1 MWICNLI
8 GWCIMLLMIAEH
20 KQYNSRSIYQAKGC
34 DKLQSPLHSSFEFQ
48 VLSLAKP
55 KGWDMLQRI
64 THSTRLQYIKERF
77 LLVLLALFF
86 KATYAWL
93 HRWSDLTACIP
104 FPCERQ
110 SWCEGRAVVLGGRKE
125 RREKERRRRR
135 KREQDP
141 SDELGQ
147 VSFCI

>member
-8 GWCIMLLMIAEH
+8 GWCVILLMIADR

-34 DKLQSPLHSSFEFQ
+34 DKLQLPLHNGFESQ

-55 KGWDMLQRI
+55 KGWDVLHRI

-86 KATYAWL
+86 KAT
-93 HRWSDLTACIP
+93 SCLTAQVKWLNCLHP
-104 FPCERQ
+104 LPTWVPELVWGKGCGARRK
-110 SWCEGRAVVLGGRKE
+110 EGR
-125 RREKERRRRR
+125 
-135 KREQDP
+135 REQDP